1 LAYIT
6 ARRFS
11 RLGGAAAF
19 VAAMTVGTPAFGATQ
34 TSQRQTTTTTSTT
47 SQTSTTAQQS
57 STAKTSTG
65 SQATT
70 KAHTAAS
77 SPTSGG
83 IGLGAPAAIANDGHR
98 YPGDSQH
105 MGDRPLW
112 QGMSGHD
119 VRVLQDYLTRA
130 GYRTSVTGYFG
141 SVTKSN
147 VIRFQRAHHLH
158 RDGVVTWAVSQ
169 ALRTAVAAAERTT
182 TSASGPVSKA
192 TISHGRAI
200 APSNAPSAIK
210 AVIAAGNQI
219 AFKPYI
225 YGGGHGSWNDSG
237 YDCSGSVSY
246 ALHGAGL
253 LASPE
258 DSTELESYGSA
269 GRGRWI
275 SIWANSGHV
284 YMYVAGLRFDTS
296 AQSST
301 GGSRWTYAGRSNSGF
316 VERHPRGL

>member
-19 VAAMTVGTPAFGATQ
+19 VAAISVGSPAFGATQ

-47 SQTSTTAQQS
+47 SQTSTTAKQS
-57 STAKTSTG
+57 STTKS
-65 SQATT
+65 SQT
-70 KAHTAAS
+70 AHTAAS
-77 SPTSGG
+77 SPNTGG
-83 IGLGAPAAIANDGHR
+83 TGLGAPAAVLSDGHH

-112 QGMSGHD
+112 QGTSGHD

-141 SVTKSN
+141 SVTKGN
-147 VIRFQRAHHLH
+147 VVRFQRAHHLH
-158 RDGVVTWAVSQ
+158 ADGVVTWTVSQ
-169 ALRTAVAAAERTT
+169 ALRAVVAAVERNASTT
-182 TSASGPVSKA
+182 GPITKA

-200 APSNAPSAIK
+200 APSNAPAAVK

-246 ALHGAGL
+246 ALHGARL
-253 LASPE
+253 LSSPE

-269 GRGRWI
+269 GGGRWI

-301 GGSRWTYAGRSNSGF
+301 GGSRWTYSGRSNGGF